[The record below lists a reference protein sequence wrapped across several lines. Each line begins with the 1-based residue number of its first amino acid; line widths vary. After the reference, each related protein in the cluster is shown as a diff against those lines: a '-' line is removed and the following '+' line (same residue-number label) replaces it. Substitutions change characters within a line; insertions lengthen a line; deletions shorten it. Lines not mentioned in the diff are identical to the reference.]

1 MSAKTAGELLLR
13 FQAFVTAILNARLVH
28 SKDNPVKSAKIAA
41 QLADFNQSMIDYRK
55 SLLSVEFHGLKSS
68 KEEDAD
74 AEMVHFVKI
83 AMGMQPNPIVLRQ
96 HAQLGFPAAS
106 GGGLARSAQTAGL
119 APGTTNIAKY
129 PLMNTGL
136 VNTAGGQQVKANT
149 VRVVGQCYPVSFA
162 ILGTAMGKP
171 TNKGH
176 VGGCFSCNSHD
187 HRAFECPTAFFK
199 LYSTAMPG
207 HDKDGIITS
216 PQTYWRAG
224 KPVGEEI
231 SANIAKEW
239 LAHTWTSKF
248 DALGVIALGISTG
261 TLEECGSRP

>member
-1 MSAKTAGELLLR
+1 MS
-13 FQAFVTAILNARLVH
+13 
-28 SKDNPVKSAKIAA
+28 
-41 QLADFNQSMIDYRK
+41 
-55 SLLSVEFHGLKSS
+55 
-68 KEEDAD
+68 
-74 AEMVHFVKI
+74 
-83 AMGMQPNPIVLRQ
+83 
-96 HAQLGFPAAS
+96 
-106 GGGLARSAQTAGL
+106 
-119 APGTTNIAKY
+119 
-129 PLMNTGL
+129 TGL
-136 VNTAGGQQVKANT
+136 VDKAGGQKLKDNT
-149 VRVVGQCYPVSFA
+149 VRIVVQCYPASSA
-162 ILGTAMGKP
+162 ILGTSMGKIP
-171 TNKGH
+171 SPRWGD
-176 VGGCFSCNSHD
+176 CYSCGKPD
-187 HRAFECPTAFFK
+187 HRAFECPTAFFQ